1 MEHRNG
7 VLLALAIGLYALNS
21 IGTPLKV
28 LLWTVVWY
36 FTGGGHSIYLFRN
49 TIVRDYRRALVYN
62 PLIESR
68 HGRQRVG
75 MCSTTEICNI
85 VISCS
90 SP

>member
-36 FTGGGHSIYLFRN
+36 FTGGSHSFYLFRN

-62 PLIESR
+62 PLIES
-68 HGRQRVG
+68 VLG
-75 MCSTTEICNI
+75 MEGKME
-85 VISCS
+85 
-90 SP
+90 